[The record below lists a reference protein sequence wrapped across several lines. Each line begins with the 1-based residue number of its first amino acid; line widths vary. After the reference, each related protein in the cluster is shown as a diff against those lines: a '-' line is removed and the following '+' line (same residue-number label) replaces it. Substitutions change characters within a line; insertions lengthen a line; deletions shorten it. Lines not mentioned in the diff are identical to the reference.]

1 MQNHTD
7 NRVYA
12 GFFVRFIAYIIDSLI
27 ALIVSGIV
35 RVPFSVAA
43 SAGLSA
49 LKSNFIFQHSFLD
62 VVGYIGL
69 VGYFVL
75 ITYLTH
81 TTFGKMLMRLEVVT
95 ADGECTFINI
105 LYRETVGRFLS
116 GILNI
121 GYLAVIISEKKQG
134 FHDMLCDTYVVY
146 KDMKYAV
153 VSPVTASP
161 YVGNVQTPEQ
171 RVEQRNI
178 AGANETFV
186 MDRRNQGLTGGDS
199 VIINEPEK
207 VQIGTYDNMNPDCSN
222 LPIES
227 AKD

>member
-1 MQNHTD
+1 MQNLTD

-12 GFFVRFIAYIIDSLI
+12 GFFVRFIAYMIDSLI

-35 RVPFSVAA
+35 RAPFSVAA
-43 SAGLSA
+43 SAGLSG

-62 VVGYIGL
+62 VMGYIGL

-95 ADGECTFINI
+95 ADGEWTFINI

-121 GYLAVIISEKKQG
+121 GYLIVIISAKKQG

-146 KDMKYAV
+146 KDMKYV
-153 VSPVTASP
+153 INDKKRSSVE
-161 YVGNVQTPEQ
+161 NQEQTDINP
-171 RVEQRNI
+171 
-178 AGANETFV
+178 AGTTFV
-186 MDRRNQGLTGGDS
+186 MERRNQGVSGGD
-199 VIINEPEK
+199 NEQADSSP
-207 VQIGTYDNMNPDCSN
+207 T
-222 LPIES
+222 L
-227 AKD
+227 